1 MNIMK
6 TNKFLLKTFAFALL
20 GTAIIA
26 CGEDDPAPLPP
37 IGGYNNSDEIGAVDL
52 IAHWPLEGNGTE
64 KISNTA
70 PSNSVGATYEPG
82 AKGHGVKLTNGYL
95 AYPEINALASTSA
108 SMTVS
113 LWAKITN
120 NGGPGAD
127 GHPTV
132 MFTLSRPNEWGGNIN
147 FMSETGWR
155 ASTSDTLVLKALAII
170 KNADGGANFQDI
182 INSANPNADD
192 IAAGHA
198 AHPNKNG
205 GQWAHYVMT
214 WDATTAVFRLYANG
228 VKISNPVWESRNNG
242 NALPL
247 NFFTPTRPVIGAF
260 GTVAFGTP
268 DAWQRPMNG
277 SIDEIRVWKKVLNQ
291 ADINALF
298 ELESAG
304 R

>member
-1 MNIMK
+1 MK
-6 TNKFLLKTFAFALL
+6 TNKIFLKTFAFALL
-20 GTAIIA
+20 GTAMIA
-26 CGEDDPAPLPP
+26 CSDDDPAPLPP
-37 IGGYNNSDEIGAVDL
+37 IGGYNNSDEIGAADL
-52 IAHWPLEGNGTE
+52 LAHWPLEGNGIE
-64 KISNTA
+64 MKSNTA
-70 PSNSVGATYEPG
+70 PSNVVGATFEVG
-82 AKGHGVKLTNGYL
+82 AKGQGVKLTNGYL
-95 AYPEINALASTSA
+95 AYPEIAALASTSA
-108 SMTVS
+108 SMTIS

-127 GHPTV
+127 GHPSM
-132 MFTLSRPNEWGGNIN
+132 MFSLTRPNEWGGNIN

-155 ASTSDTLVLKALAII
+155 AATSDTLVLKALAII

-182 INSANPNADD
+182 INSANPSADD

-228 VKISNPVWESRNNG
+228 VKISNPVWESRNSG

-247 NFFTPTRPVIGAF
+247 NFFTPTKPVIGTF
-260 GTVAFGTP
+260 GSVAFGTP
-268 DAWQRPMNG
+268 DSWQRPMNG

-291 ADINALF
+291 ADINALY